1 MSDGIAGAATAVDT
15 HAGHDRTRPAAGLAV
30 AALGIVYGDI
40 GTSPLYSLRETFEGH
55 SHHLEVVS
63 GNVLGVVSL
72 IIWALIV
79 IVSIKYLVYILR
91 ADNHGEG
98 GILALT
104 ALVIPAGAAVL
115 RRGRWTLILLGLLG
129 TALLYGDG
137 MITPA
142 ISVLAAV
149 EGTEVAAPSLTHAV
163 LPISVVILFGLFAIQ
178 RHGSGSIGRLF
189 GPVMMVW
196 FATITLLGIS
206 HLAAEPQV
214 LHALNPVYGLRFF
227 ADNGFK
233 GFLALGAVFL
243 AVTGGEALYADM
255 GHFGRGPIRLGW
267 FAVVLPALLF
277 NYLGQGAL
285 LLHDPTAIESPFYR
299 LAPSWFTLPLVVLAT
314 AATVIASQALISGV
328 FSLTMQAIQ
337 MGYLPR
343 LRIFHTSSSSSG
355 QIYLPAVNRALM
367 IACIALVIGFRTS
380 ANLAAA
386 YGIAVTSTMV
396 ITTILFYVV
405 LREHFGWRALPARAL
420 CAVFLLIDCSFF
432 GANLFKI
439 PAGGWFP
446 FAVAG
451 VLFAVMTTWHT
462 GRRMVAERIRRNE
475 IPLTRFLDDVTN
487 ASEPPRRV
495 PGAAVYLFSTPGL
508 TPPALIANVRHNHV
522 LHEQVV
528 VLSIVTDERPRVPPA
543 ERANIEQ
550 LGEGVYQVVLR
561 YGFMEDPDV
570 PTGVTEGDAA
580 KLFVDVSRAAFFLGA
595 EALVVS
601 KRPGMA
607 RWREHLFAVL
617 SRNATPAATY
627 FGLPPDS
634 TVTLGMQVE
643 L

>member
-1 MSDGIAGAATAVDT
+1 
-15 HAGHDRTRPAAGLAV
+15 
-30 AALGIVYGDI
+30 
-40 GTSPLYSLRETFEGH
+40 
-55 SHHLEVVS
+55 
-63 GNVLGVVSL
+63 VSL

-79 IVSIKYLVYILR
+79 IVSVKYLVYIMR

-104 ALVIPAGAAVL
+104 ALVIPAGTAIL
-115 RRGRWTLILLGLLG
+115 PRGRWTLILLGLLG

-163 LPISVVILFGLFAIQ
+163 LPISVVILFGLFTIQ

-189 GPVMMVW
+189 GPIMALW
-196 FATITLLGIS
+196 FATIAVLGIV
-206 HLAAEPQV
+206 HLGAEPQV
-214 LHALNPVYGLRFF
+214 LRALNPVYGLRFF
-227 ADNGFK
+227 ADNGFR

-255 GHFGRGPIRLGW
+255 GHFGRAPIRLGW
-267 FAVVLPALLF
+267 FSIVLPALLF

-285 LLHDPTAIESPFYR
+285 LLHDPEAISSPFYK
-299 LAPSWFTLPLVVLAT
+299 LAPSWGTLPLVVLAT

-343 LRIFHTSSSSSG
+343 LRIFHTSSAASG

-367 IACIALVIGFRTS
+367 VACIALVIGFRSS

-396 ITTILFYVV
+396 ITTLLFYVV
-405 LREHFGWRALPARAL
+405 LREHFQWKPLPARAL
-420 CAVFLLIDCSFF
+420 CAVFLVVDCGFF

-446 FAVAG
+446 FVVAA
-451 VLFAVMTTWHT
+451 VLFTIMTTWHT
-462 GRRMVAERIRRNE
+462 GRRMVAALIRRNE
-475 IPLTRFLDDVTN
+475 IPLTRFLDDVV
-487 ASEPPRRV
+487 AADDPPRRV
-495 PGAAVYLFSTPGL
+495 PGAAVYLFSSPGL

-522 LHEQVV
+522 LHDQVI

-543 ERANIEQ
+543 DRASVER
-550 LGEGVYQVVLR
+550 LGEGVYQVVLS
-561 YGFMEDPDV
+561 YGFMEEPDV

-595 EALVVS
+595 EALVVT

-617 SRNATPAATY
+617 SRNSTPAATY
-627 FGLPPDS
+627 FGLPPDH